1 MAFIG
6 GEKTF
11 NESYKKILK
20 AVLKLKYPDYGYER
34 ALQFEIKDP
43 ICIFKYNDI
52 IEYVGRN
59 AENYRSYKQGYGYDA
74 MGKECKWGILNKFS
88 ILGTPITLAE
98 VVRIVAYQKLSKNN
112 NFDGKALF
120 IPFDSDYEVHVGELI
135 IEWNLKNYLHEQ
147 SQEAIDKIAKL
158 LD

>member
-20 AVLKLKYPDYGYER
+20 AVLKLKYPDYGYKQ
-34 ALQFEIKDP
+34 ALQFEFKNP
-43 ICIFKYNDI
+43 NCIFEYNDI
-52 IEYVGRN
+52 IDYVGSN
-59 AENYRSYKQGYGYDA
+59 AENYRSHKKEYDA
-74 MGKECKWGILNKFS
+74 MAKECKWGILNKFS

-98 VVRIVAYQKLSKNN
+98 VVRIAVYQKLSSN
-112 NFDGKALF
+112 NFNGEALF
-120 IPFDSDYEVHVGELI
+120 IPFASGYKVHVGELI

-147 SQEAIDKIAKL
+147 SQEAIDEIAKH

>member
-6 GEKTF
+6 EEKTF

-20 AVLKLKYPDYGYER
+20 AVLKFRYPDYGYKQ
-34 ALQFEIKDP
+34 ALQFEFKDP
-43 ICIFKYNDI
+43 ICIFKYNEI
-52 IEYVGRN
+52 IDYVGSK
-59 AENYRSYKQGYGYDA
+59 AENYRSHKKEYDA
-74 MGKECKWGILNKFS
+74 MGKECKWVILNRFS

-98 VVRIVAYQKLSKNN
+98 VVRIVAYQELSSENN
-112 NFDGKALF
+112 NFDGEALF
-120 IPFDSDYEVHVGELI
+120 IPFDSGYGVHVGELI

>member
-6 GEKTF
+6 EEKTF

-20 AVLKLKYPDYGYER
+20 AVLKLKYPDYGYKQ
-34 ALQFEIKDP
+34 ALQFEFKNP
-43 ICIFKYNDI
+43 ICIFEYNEI
-52 IEYVGRN
+52 IDYVGSN
-59 AENYRSYKQGYGYDA
+59 AENYRSYKKGY
-74 MGKECKWGILNKFS
+74 

-98 VVRIVAYQKLSKNN
+98 VVRIVTYQELSSKNN
-112 NFDGKALF
+112 NFKGEALF
-120 IPFDSDYEVHVGELI
+120 IPLDSGYAVHVRKLI

-147 SQEAIDKIAKL
+147 SQETIDTIAKL